1 MTGVR
6 AEEVRKRN
14 LSAVLSSLHTQGRL
28 SRAELT
34 AQLELKRSTIAAL
47 VGDLVAHGLAREVG
61 ARAARGGAGRPSHVV
76 EPAAERVC
84 VLAADLGAGHLTVA
98 RVGLGGRVLDRRSGR
113 RSLGGGVED
122 VTEEVAELCAG
133 MHRAAGPDVRILG
146 IGAAVPGVVRQS
158 DGLIR
163 SAPNLGWIEVP
174 FGRLLGEATGM
185 RVDVGNDADAG
196 VLAEHMRGAAVGYG
210 DVIYLSGEIGV
221 GGGVLVDG
229 RPLSGLGGYA
239 GEVGHLPLGDRSV
252 RCRCGSYGCWETAVG
267 ENALL
272 VAAGRPP
279 GGGLESVRDVVRSAR
294 SGDPVAVAALH
305 QIAHWLGIGA
315 GALVN
320 VFNPA
325 IIVFGGALAEVF
337 RGAAPVVRAAL
348 DSTAMAPA
356 AAQVRLAPQALGDD
370 SVLLGAAELAFRRL
384 LANPLGGAI
393 QK

>member
-1 MTGVR
+1 MAGVR
-6 AEEVRKRN
+6 TEEVRRRN
-14 LSAVLSSLHTQGRL
+14 LSAALSGLHTQGRL

-34 AQLELKRSTIAAL
+34 AQLGLNRSTIAAL
-47 VGDLVAHGLAREVG
+47 VGDLVAHGLAHEVG
-61 ARAARGGAGRPSHVV
+61 ARAARGGAGRPSHLV
-76 EPAAERVC
+76 EPDSERVC

-98 RVGLGGRVLDRRSGR
+98 RVGLGGQVLDRRSGR
-113 RSLGGGVED
+113 RSLGGGVMD
-122 VTEEVAELCAG
+122 VTEEVADLCSGMRRVAG
-133 MHRAAGPDVRILG
+133 SEVRILG

-163 SAPNLGWIEVP
+163 SAPNLGWIEAP
-174 FGRLLGEATGM
+174 FGRLLAAATGM
-185 RVDVGNDADAG
+185 SVEVGNDADAG
-196 VLAEHMRGAAVGYG
+196 VLAEHMRGAAVGYR
-210 DVIYLSGEIGV
+210 DVIYLSGEVGV

-239 GEVGHLPLGDRSV
+239 GEVGHLPFGDRRV
-252 RCRCGSYGCWETAVG
+252 QCRCGSYGCWETQVG

-279 GGGLESVRDVVRSAR
+279 GGGLEAVRDVVRSAR
-294 SGDPVAVAALH
+294 SGDPVAWAAL
-305 QIAHWLGIGA
+305 QKIAHWLGVGA

-337 RGAAPVVRAAL
+337 RGAAPIVRAGL

-356 AAQVRLAPQALGDD
+356 AAQVRLAPQRLGDD
-370 SVLLGAAELAFRRL
+370 SVLLGAAELAFRPL
-384 LANPLGGAI
+384 LADPLGVVDP
-393 QK
+393 K